1 METNKKER
9 NKLKGI
15 KRKRMTY
22 RMKKDLD
29 VQKEEID
36 GIIE

>member
-15 KRKRMTY
+15 KRKRRTY

-29 VQKEEID
+29 V
-36 GIIE
+36 

>member
-9 NKLKGI
+9 KKLKGI

-36 GIIE
+36 GLIE